1 MDIRGARIHRLPQT
15 IKELLDR
22 QRTCRTTTITGHVR
36 SIRRQKQRTF
46 ALIEDGSTDRGLQAV
61 FNHADQRNIQKLKQL
76 TFGAAL
82 RLTGSLVESKGPG
95 QDFELVVSKDDSIE
109 VLGKCDPNTYP
120 LQPKNSSSSTTTAIS
135 SSSGTHSVEYL
146 RNHLHLRLRTP
157 AMQRTIRLRARI
169 KENLEGYLNR
179 EHGFVYV
186 HTPLITGIDAEGGGE
201 SFLVGV
207 EQGRDS
213 DKSEE
218 EVQRSQ
224 QFFSR
229 PAHLT
234 VSSQLHLEA
243 FQAALGRVYT
253 LSPCFRAERSL
264 TGRHLSEFW
273 MLECEWGALS
283 DIKSEGRFDGSTSS
297 GSSTSF
303 TASSSSRDLHGLC
316 TFVEDM
322 LRYTITNV
330 VFPHLSS
337 SYAAADDYSTS
348 HSAESLEDKVLLR
361 DEQDDELYRA
371 AFSGI
376 PWPRVTYTEAVGIL
390 QRESELY
397 LQRQLQAQVN
407 EDKNFSS
414 SSSSYSPL
422 SSSSPSS
429 SSSSSS
435 PSETLFRF
443 PPIIGQPLQS
453 EHEKYL
459 SEIYFKNSPV
469 FVLDYPRAVKPFY
482 MRVNDDTNNA
492 SDDVDED
499 VNEDRQHKEEE
510 EGDNANQRNSGSLE
524 NAEKVETVACFDLLV
539 PHVGELVGGSV
550 REERYEVLRRNMVE
564 AGLITPVPSPSVD
577 TSSSPSSSSSSS
589 ALAST
594 FPSSSSSSSFSPG
607 KENPYEWY
615 LDLRQYGSVPHGG
628 FGMGFERLVVWLSVD
643 KGVSGVGNIREAI
656 GMPRWKGKMGM

>member
-1 MDIRGARIHRLPQT
+1 MDIRGARIHRLPRT
-15 IKELLDR
+15 IKELLDG

-46 ALIEDGSTDRGLQAV
+46 ALIEDGSTNRGLQAV
-61 FNHADQRNIQKLKQL
+61 FNHADQRSTQKLKQL

-95 QDFELVVSKDDSIE
+95 QDFELVVGKDDSIE
-109 VLGKCDPNTYP
+109 VLGKSDPSTYP
-120 LQPKNSSSSTTTAIS
+120 LQPKNSLSSTTTAIS

-179 EHGFVYV
+179 QHGFVYV

-297 GSSTSF
+297 GSSTE
-303 TASSSSRDLHGLC
+303 SS
-316 TFVEDM
+316 
-322 LRYTITNV
+322 
-330 VFPHLSS
+330 
-337 SYAAADDYSTS
+337 
-348 HSAESLEDKVLLR
+348 EDKVLLK

-397 LQRQLQAQVN
+397 LQRQLQAQ
-407 EDKNFSS
+407 
-414 SSSSYSPL
+414 
-422 SSSSPSS
+422 
-429 SSSSSS
+429 
-435 PSETLFRF
+435 F
-443 PPIIGQPLQS
+443 PPILGQPLQS

-459 SEIYFKNSPV
+459 TEVYFKNSPV

-482 MRVNDDTNNA
+482 MR
-492 SDDVDED
+492 
-499 VNEDRQHKEEE
+499 
-510 EGDNANQRNSGSLE
+510 RNSGSLE
-524 NAEKVETVACFDLLV
+524 NADKVETVACFDLLV

-550 REERYEVLRRNMVE
+550 REERYELLRRNMHWHRR
-564 AGLITPVPSPSVD
+564 
-577 TSSSPSSSSSSS
+577 
-589 ALAST
+589 
-594 FPSSSSSSSFSPG
+594 FQ
-607 KENPYEWY
+607 NPYEWY

>member
-1 MDIRGARIHRLPQT
+1 MDIRGARIHRLPRT
-15 IKELLDR
+15 IKELLDG

-61 FNHADQRNIQKLKQL
+61 FNHTDQRNTQKLKQL

-95 QDFELVVSKDDSIE
+95 QDFELVVGKDDSIE
-109 VLGKCDPNTYP
+109 VLGKSDPSTYP

-273 MLECEWGALS
+273 MLECEWGAL
-283 DIKSEGRFDGSTSS
+283 
-297 GSSTSF
+297 
-303 TASSSSRDLHGLC
+303 
-316 TFVEDM
+316 
-322 LRYTITNV
+322 N
-330 VFPHLSS
+330 
-337 SYAAADDYSTS
+337 
-348 HSAESLEDKVLLR
+348 
-361 DEQDDELYRA
+361 EQDDELYRA

-397 LQRQLQAQVN
+397 LQRQLQAQVDEN
-407 EDKNFSS
+407 KNCSS
-414 SSSSYSPL
+414 SL
-422 SSSSPSS
+422 SSPSS
-429 SSSSSS
+429 TSS
-435 PSETLFRF
+435 PSETLFKF
-443 PPIIGQPLQS
+443 PPILGQPLQS

-459 SEIYFKNSPV
+459 TEVYFKNSPV
-469 FVLDYPRAVKPFY
+469 FVLDYPRAIKPFY
-482 MRVNDDTNNA
+482 MRVNDNTNNA
-492 SDDVDED
+492 SDD
-499 VNEDRQHKEEE
+499 
-510 EGDNANQRNSGSLE
+510 
-524 NAEKVETVACFDLLV
+524 VETVACFDLLV

-550 REERYEVLRRNMVE
+550 REERYEVLRRNMHWHRR
-564 AGLITPVPSPSVD
+564 
-577 TSSSPSSSSSSS
+577 
-589 ALAST
+589 
-594 FPSSSSSSSFSPG
+594 FQ
-607 KENPYEWY
+607 NPYEWY